1 MSLPLLIL
9 GFSSQK
15 ILPKPGPWMSSVKRV
30 LGFILFGMSIYII
43 RPLLSEGLFFTLL
56 LVVLTANFIYLLI
69 HSKNSSILRS
79 IFIFCVIFSSLF
91 TLYNVKQLI
100 FEQNS
105 TNKYSKTHIKFSKVN
120 SIADLDYYINNKN
133 NKPIIL
139 DFYADWCVACL
150 EYEKFTFNDPK
161 VATLMEQFVLLQADV
176 TSNSNEHS
184 LLLKLFNL
192 FGPPG
197 IIFFDSKGKE
207 IKYLRTIGFKDAKE
221 FEIILEEA
229 LKNE

>member
-1 MSLPLLIL
+1 
-9 GFSSQK
+9 
-15 ILPKPGPWMSSVKRV
+15 
-30 LGFILFGMSIYII
+30 
-43 RPLLSEGLFFTLL
+43 
-56 LVVLTANFIYLLI
+56 
-69 HSKNSSILRS
+69 
-79 IFIFCVIFSSLF
+79 
-91 TLYNVKQLI
+91 
-100 FEQNS
+100 
-105 TNKYSKTHIKFSKVN
+105 
-120 SIADLDYYINNKN
+120 
-133 NKPIIL
+133 
-139 DFYADWCVACL
+139 
-150 EYEKFTFNDPK
+150 
-161 VATLMEQFVLLQADV
+161 MEQFVLLQADV